1 MNQKKTLE
9 PIQNE
14 ASNGLKNETYTIAMA
29 RTSDVHSATSQFFIN
44 VRNNNFLDFT
54 APTAQGYGYCVF
66 GKVIEGMEVIDKIK
80 KVKTGNYAGHEN
92 VPLENVVI
100 ERAEIV

>member
-1 MNQKKTLE
+1 
-9 PIQNE
+9 
-14 ASNGLKNETYTIAMA
+14 
-29 RTSDVHSATSQFFIN
+29 
-44 VRNNNFLDFT
+44 
-54 APTAQGYGYCVF
+54 CVF
-66 GKVIEGMEVIDKIK
+66 GKVIEGMEIVDEIK